1 MENNNLQSLEAQ
13 KRSLENALEGV
24 NRQILAIKTE
34 ELKHKAEIASVQN
47 ELTACDNALNALFDG
62 IKLVAD
68 EDNPIPYTAPMKCF
82 PNMFYAVSANDGL
95 KSIHTKFVCVATTP
109 TIVDDSNFAEVMEVW

>member
-1 MENNNLQSLEAQ
+1 MEQLQVIDNQ
-13 KRSLENALEGV
+13 INALEASLA
-24 NRQILAIKTE
+24 NLRAQRQAILDA
-34 ELKHKAEIASVQN
+34 KAELQN

-109 TIVDDSNFAEVMEVW
+109 TIVDDSNFAEFMEVW